1 LFQNLTKSKNVE
13 TKFPIV
19 TCIISYDSTRAITV
33 IKKNDREFWV
43 MMYSLQDYVNTFT
56 EMIGGKEDSYIRCK
70 EVQQNAAGQKYAL
83 MYVDDGKFRLRV
95 FGKETR
101 DPETIKREE
110 FDINSALGINDYT
123 MPIQGF
129 ADPFC
134 TCSFIDG
141 DRIFV

>member
-1 LFQNLTKSKNVE
+1 MFQNLTKSKNVE

-43 MMYSLQDYVNTFT
+43 MMYSLQTYENTFT
-56 EMIGGKEDSYIRCK
+56 EMIGGNEDSYIRCK

-83 MYVDDGKFRLRV
+83 MFVDDGKFRLRV

-101 DPETIKREE
+101 DVETI
-110 FDINSALGINDYT
+110 
-123 MPIQGF
+123 
-129 ADPFC
+129 
-134 TCSFIDG
+134 
-141 DRIFV
+141 